1 MKYYSEITRKTYD
14 SAEACEKAE
23 AEVEAAR
30 VEKEAA
36 AKKKSEERAARAKEV
51 EDAYQSYLDAQKV
64 ANEKNKEYKKLLDA
78 FLKDYGYYHSTIK
91 LGVPSVNDLFFDFL
105 TNF

>member
-1 MKYYSEITRKTYD
+1 MRLLVKRMTVLKLVKKPKRKLRRL
-14 SAEACEKAE
+14 ALK
-23 AEVEAAR
+23 
-30 VEKEAA
+30 KEAA

-78 FLKDYGYYHSTIK
+78 FLKDYNSYHSTIRI
-91 LGVPSVNDLFFDFL
+91 GVPSVNDLFFDF
-105 TNF
+105 F

>member
-23 AEVEAAR
+23 AEVE
-30 VEKEAA
+30 
-36 AKKKSEERAARAKEV
+36 AARAKEV